1 MNVTFKTI
9 VINNFLSLGEGINI
23 NLNDQGFVLVKGVN
37 KESNKT
43 QSNGSGK
50 SSIFDAIFWTITGET
65 LRGASEVVNEKSKS
79 GCSCE
84 LEFDIDQSS
93 YKIVRY
99 KSHPE
104 YGNSCYFYEDNVLL
118 TDQSKKSQ
126 EMIFKVI
133 PTMSPEIL
141 GSIVL
146 LGQGLPYRF
155 SSMSP
160 SRRKDLL
167 DTMSGSS
174 SKIDKL
180 KYQLDIEESQYV
192 KQYNDLSTSL
202 IRYDAEISSN
212 EKLVEVL
219 TNQKN
224 YDSEEIKRKID
235 DLKSDSATKEHQ
247 VSVLTN
253 SRLPEINEKLTQIN
267 SLVENVR
274 SFMTKTESEI
284 NFYQNSL
291 NQVSE
296 GSCPTC
302 GRPYD
307 DLTQRLQKAN
317 QDRQMISARQD
328 TLNILRAKYEGLKS
342 QLVSV
347 NEEFNSINNTVTA
360 LRYSVDSN
368 NKEIERLSEE
378 AVNSSKIS
386 EKINESQKLIKELK
400 VSEYDCKEKI
410 EEEKGYID
418 SIAYLKRQISR
429 DFKGYVLEESI
440 KFLSSRSKMYGNYL
454 FKDKLVH
461 VELSGNK
468 ILIALD
474 GRLYENLS
482 GGERQRVDLSVQFAL
497 RDLLMITS
505 GFSCNILVLDEA
517 FDNLDSQGS
526 DSLNNLVV
534 SEFSDINSVF
544 TVTHH
549 TDISIPYDK
558 TLLVTKNQ
566 EGVSEVEEV

>member
-9 VINNFLSLGEGINI
+9 TINNFLSLGEGVHV

-37 KESNKT
+37 KESDKT

-65 LRGASEVVNEKSKS
+65 LRGASEVVNDKSKS

-84 LEFDIDQSS
+84 LEFDVDKSS

-99 KSHPE
+99 KSHPD
-104 YGNSCYFYEDNVLL
+104 YGNSCYFYEDDVLL

-126 EMIFKVI
+126 EMISKVI
-133 PTMSPEIL
+133 PTMSSEVL
-141 GSIVL
+141 GSIAL

-155 SSMSP
+155 SAMSP

-180 KYQLDIEESQYV
+180 KYQLDTEESKYIS
-192 KQYNDLSTSL
+192 QYNDLNTSL
-202 IRYDAEISSN
+202 VKYDAEISSH
-212 EKLVEVL
+212 EKLIETL
-219 TNQKN
+219 TGQKN
-224 YDSEEIKRKID
+224 SDPEEIKKKIE
-235 DLKSDSATKEHQ
+235 DLKSDSDMKEYQ
-247 VSVLTN
+247 IADLTD
-253 SRLPEINEKLTQIN
+253 SRLPEINSKLAQIN
-267 SLVENVR
+267 ELVENVR

-291 NQVSE
+291 DQVSE

-302 GRPYD
+302 GRPYED
-307 DLTQRLQKAN
+307 STQRLQKAN
-317 QDRQMISARQD
+317 QYRQMISDSQS
-328 TLNILRAKYEGLKS
+328 TLNVLRAKYEGLRS
-342 QLVSV
+342 QLVST
-347 NEEFNSINNTVTA
+347 NEEFNTINNTITT
-360 LRYSVDSN
+360 LRYSIESN
-368 NKEIERLSEE
+368 SKEIERLNEE
-378 AVNSSKIS
+378 LTSSSRIS
-386 EKINESQKLIKELK
+386 DEISKSQKLIKELK

-418 SIAYLKRQISR
+418 SISYLKRQISR

-440 KFLSSRSKMYGNYL
+440 KFLSSRSKIYGNYL
-454 FKDKLVH
+454 FKDKSVD

-468 ILIALD
+468 ILISLD

-497 RDLLMITS
+497 RDLLVITS

-558 TLLVTKNQ
+558 TILVTKNQ
-566 EGVSEVEEV
+566 EGISEVEEI